1 MLWNDIMTVL
11 RKIFHFLKY
20 GGWKKVIVSIVILL
34 AFANLSLISFYTRF
48 AFEERSPQE
57 RSQYFGCDYNKKKR
71 QQTLCIAWDLQLE
84 VFRRLHTLITSPF
97 ETK

>member
-1 MLWNDIMTVL
+1 M
-11 RKIFHFLKY
+11 
-20 GGWKKVIVSIVILL
+20 IVSIVILL

-71 QQTLCIAWDLQLE
+71 QQTLCIA
-84 VFRRLHTLITSPF
+84 
-97 ETK
+97 